1 MQPCT
6 HLWHWQGWHLHPC
19 PTNGHHSCPD
29 LSAQWALEG
38 QGRTGGRKCSHPPLL
53 VLYGGPGGTGTV
65 VSPAQQ
71 VLTFIGSDMNVQNCQ
86 GASTQLL
93 SGVVPANTP
102 PSPWP
107 HRHPV
112 RLSVRLPALLPLHTC
127 AYIHMHAHH
136 TLTQIKIFFST
147 VGQKDWVWF
156 LSEFCPKP
164 HMIQYDVKHTMMP
177 SLTHKMSFQVF
188 LHSSHV
194 PAHRCWLHPPWNKE
208 HTVCVACD
216 EEFHCLLQ

>member
-1 MQPCT
+1 MLHNQKRGIQVSFSKPKSGSAMQPCS

-19 PTNGHHSCPD
+19 PTSGHHSCPD

-65 VSPAQQ
+65 VSAAQQ

-136 TLTQIKIFFST
+136 TLTQIKVFFPQWARKIEFGSC
-147 VGQKDWVWF
+147 
-156 LSEFCPKP
+156 LSSAQS
-164 HMIQYDVKHTMMP
+164 HIYNMM
-177 SLTHKMSFQVF
+177 
-188 LHSSHV
+188 
-194 PAHRCWLHPPWNKE
+194 
-208 HTVCVACD
+208 
-216 EEFHCLLQ
+216 